1 MIRLIDERV
10 MEKLRDKPE
19 NIDSEEFMPLVGEW
33 REEKVSKAK
42 CPYCVKPIEKQATK
56 CNHCLSELEWFKFD
70 GLYGPCK
77 AGASEEMEA
86 ALLLARARN
95 TLHATTKAA
104 KKAKIEEIEKIG
116 RIEEIEEIQKIEKI
130 ERSEESRIEEIWK
143 LLAKSGHHK
152 CFGCGGPSVTRSE
165 IEKIVRDPRLSAL
178 SLLGELNR
186 RNHRCSS
193 CDYDEK
199 NPSWGKFSAEMI
211 LTYAFYTFLF
221 WLIFWLAN
229 R

>member
-19 NIDSEEFMPLVGEW
+19 NIDLEEFMPLVGEW

-86 ALLLARARN
+86 ALLMVRA
-95 TLHATTKAA
+95 TLHAAIEAEEEA
-104 KKAKIEEIEKIG
+104 KKAKFEKKLTQ
-116 RIEEIEEIQKIEKI
+116 IQM
-130 ERSEESRIEEIWK
+130 
-143 LLAKSGHHK
+143 AN
-152 CFGCGGPSVTRSE
+152 CFACGGPVLTSSELQKAEAKPSHINSVEFYHRWRNGYRCSE
-165 IEKIVRDPRLSAL
+165 CIAARNKWEGRFVLALIIGSVIGL
-178 SLLGELNR
+178 SLAV
-186 RNHRCSS
+186 
-193 CDYDEK
+193 
-199 NPSWGKFSAEMI
+199 W
-211 LTYAFYTFLF
+211 LTG
-221 WLIFWLAN
+221 

>member
-19 NIDSEEFMPLVGEW
+19 NIDLEEFMPLVGEW

-86 ALLLARARN
+86 ALLMART
-95 TLHATTKAA
+95 TLHAAIEA
-104 KKAKIEEIEKIG
+104 KHSALEAKLGKLGKLGEKLTQ
-116 RIEEIEEIQKIEKI
+116 IQMAGCL
-130 ERSEESRIEEIWK
+130 S
-143 LLAKSGHHK
+143 
-152 CFGCGGPSVTRSE
+152 CGGSVFTSSELQNFEANPSLGTLHHSWRNGYRCSECIAASEKRSGWFFV
-165 IEKIVRDPRLSAL
+165 ILGAL
-178 SLLGELNR
+178 ALILLGWL
-186 RNHRCSS
+186 S
-193 CDYDEK
+193 
-199 NPSWGKFSAEMI
+199 NP
-211 LTYAFYTFLF
+211 
-221 WLIFWLAN
+221 
-229 R
+229 

>member
-19 NIDSEEFMPLVGEW
+19 NIDLEEFMPLVGEW

-86 ALLLARARN
+86 ALLMVRATLN
-95 TLHATTKAA
+95 AAIEAKHSALEAKLGKLGKLGEKLTQIQMAGCLSCGGSVFTSSELQNFEANPSLGTLHHSWRNGYRCSECIAA
-104 KKAKIEEIEKIG
+104 SEK
-116 RIEEIEEIQKIEKI
+116 
-130 ERSEESRIEEIWK
+130 RSGWFFVI
-143 LLAKSGHHK
+143 LGALAL
-152 CFGCGGPSVTRSE
+152 
-165 IEKIVRDPRLSAL
+165 I
-178 SLLGELNR
+178 LLGWL
-186 RNHRCSS
+186 S
-193 CDYDEK
+193 
-199 NPSWGKFSAEMI
+199 NP
-211 LTYAFYTFLF
+211 
-221 WLIFWLAN
+221 
-229 R
+229 

>member
-19 NIDSEEFMPLVGEW
+19 NIDLEEFMPLVGEW
-33 REEKVSKAK
+33 REEKASKAK

-86 ALLLARARN
+86 TLIMVRA
-95 TLHATTKAA
+95 TLHAAIEAEEEA
-104 KKAKIEEIEKIG
+104 KKAAVKAKFE
-116 RIEEIEEIQKIEKI
+116 KIEK
-130 ERSEESRIEEIWK
+130 K
-143 LLAKSGHHK
+143 LTQIQMAGCLT
-152 CFGCGGPSVTRSE
+152 CGGPVFTSSE
-165 IEKIVRDPRLSAL
+165 LQNFEAKPYLKRIELHHS
-178 SLLGELNR
+178 R
-186 RNHRCSS
+186 RNGYKCSE
-193 CDYDEK
+193 CIAAFEYRVA
-199 NPSWGKFSAEMI
+199 WGTIIIVFSLFI
-211 LTYAFYTFLF
+211 LIL
-221 WLIFWLAN
+221 WLSN

>member
-19 NIDSEEFMPLVGEW
+19 NIDLEEFMPLVGEW

-86 ALLLARARN
+86 ALLMVRA
-95 TLHATTKAA
+95 TLHAAIEAEEEA
-104 KKAKIEEIEKIG
+104 KKAAVKAKFE
-116 RIEEIEEIQKIEKI
+116 KIEKRLTQI
-130 ERSEESRIEEIWK
+130 QMAGCRT
-143 LLAKSGHHK
+143 
-152 CFGCGGPSVTRSE
+152 CGGPVFTSSE
-165 IEKIVRDPRLSAL
+165 LQDLEAKPYLKRMEYRHSW
-178 SLLGELNR
+178 
-186 RNHRCSS
+186 RNGYRCSE
-193 CDYDEK
+193 CIAAVEK
-199 NPSWGKFSAEMI
+199 RAG
-211 LTYAFYTFLF
+211 LAFLIIGVALFFFLV
-221 WLIFWLAN
+221 WLAHE
-229 R
+229 

>member
-86 ALLLARARN
+86 ALLMVRA
-95 TLHATTKAA
+95 TLHAAIEAEEEAKKAA
-104 KKAKIEEIEKIG
+104 KRANFEKKLTQ
-116 RIEEIEEIQKIEKI
+116 IQM
-130 ERSEESRIEEIWK
+130 
-143 LLAKSGHHK
+143 AN
-152 CFGCGGPSVTRSE
+152 CFACGGPVLTSSELQKAEAKPSWINFLEVRHSWRS
-165 IEKIVRDPRLSAL
+165 
-178 SLLGELNR
+178 GY
-186 RNHRCSS
+186 RCSE
-193 CDYDEK
+193 CIAARDKWE
-199 NPSWGKFSAEMI
+199 GRLI
-211 LTYAFYTFLF
+211 LAILIGCFIAVCVAA
-221 WLIFWLAN
+221 WLPG